1 MATWPEV
8 EEVAHLLDLGDE
20 AWIDEHLQHALDAAI
35 EGVKSDVAGTVAA
48 FDAADPP
55 IEINER
61 MRQAA
66 LRATAVLRVNAPDD
80 GWRSLREDRI
90 YLSLIQG
97 NKRKA
102 SFGVV

>member
-1 MATWPEV
+1 MAEWPLVGEV
-8 EEVAHLLDLGDE
+8 IHLLNLGDE

-35 EGVKSDVAGTVAA
+35 EGVKSDVAGNPEA
-48 FDAADPP
+48 FDDGDYTVD
-55 IEINER
+55 ER
-61 MRQAA
+61 LRNAA

-97 NKRKA
+97 HRHK
-102 SFGVV
+102 FGVA